1 MPSTKK
7 TIKFPLEVFFL
18 EGLVI
23 RRAMAIGAVNGVW
36 TLRTDGNFKFE
47 LWEEDVFTAYLDA
60 LRAVNAVLN

>member
-1 MPSTKK
+1 MDG
-7 TIKFPLEVFFL
+7 F
-18 EGLVI
+18 VI
-23 RRAMAIGAVNGVW
+23 RRAMALGRANGVW